1 LHSTA
6 HLGNRTFIGLIHHGK
21 SQEEASPQDEQAQ
34 AQKALEVES
43 PQKAY
48 VAEVNQTRRIPR
60 RVFRLNK
67 G

>member
-6 HLGNRTFIGLIHHGK
+6 HPGNRTFNGLIHHGK
-21 SQEEASPQDEQAQ
+21 SQEEAPPQDEQAQ
-34 AQKALEVES
+34 AQEALEIES

-48 VAEVNQTRRIPR
+48 VAKMRQARRIPR
-60 RVFRLNK
+60 RVFCFNK

>member
-6 HLGNRTFIGLIHHGK
+6 YGWNRTFIAQTPYGK
-21 SQEEASPQDEQAQ
+21 PQEETPPQDEQAQ